1 MKLHET
7 IINIR
12 VDLQNAGL
20 KKSGKNKFAGFEY
33 YELSDFLPK
42 LNELMKEKK
51 VNDVFTIKDGIASL
65 TLKLADELQSY
76 EIPFVMFD
84 VPMSNNGK
92 QSMQPI
98 QYLGALNTYYKR
110 YLYLNAF
117 GITDGEVIDA
127 MNNAD
132 NETKPTQKQAETQ
145 PQYINEDQL
154 KKINTMMSLKKCN
167 RDQLKAHYKISSF
180 KAFQVQWLPDFIKY
194 LEEL

>member
-1 MKLHET
+1 M
-7 IINIR
+7 
-12 VDLQNAGL
+12 
-20 KKSGKNKFAGFEY
+20 
-33 YELSDFLPK
+33 PK

-132 NETKPTQKQAETQ
+132 NGAQ
-145 PQYINEDQL
+145 PP
-154 KKINTMMSLKKCN
+154 KKSRNATAI
-167 RDQLKAHYKISSF
+167 H
-180 KAFQVQWLPDFIKY
+180 
-194 LEEL
+194 